1 MNEKYWSLFGLAGP
15 LVAYI
20 FIGVSIASAPWFSW
34 WNNALSDLG
43 HAVRSESA
51 PYYNFGLLLA
61 GLFITVYV
69 VTVFWKYAKYTSLF
83 LSATAFSLQLVA
95 VFDEVY
101 GRLHGTVSIVFF
113 VFMILSCLVYG
124 VEKKSVLGILSFI
137 IGLGS
142 WALYWAE
149 TYKAGVA
156 VPEIISA
163 TAAMSWVVL
172 SAVKIFLNP
181 TSKTI

>member
-1 MNEKYWSLFGLAGP
+1 MNEKYWSLFGVAGP
-15 LVAYI
+15 LEAYI

-61 GLFITVYV
+61 GLFIAIYA

-83 LSATAFSLQLVA
+83 LFATAFSLQLVA

-101 GRLHGTVSIVFF
+101 GNLHTLVSIIFF
-113 VFMILSCLVYG
+113 VFLILSCLVYA
-124 VEKKSVLGILSFI
+124 VEKKSILGILSFI
-137 IGLGS
+137 IGLGT
-142 WALYWAE
+142 WALYWGE
-149 TYKAGVA
+149 VYQAGIA

-172 SAVKIFLNP
+172 SALKILLKPN
-181 TSKTI
+181 SKK